1 MVSAAHGRSGARSPD
16 RRSSPANVAQRVSRT
31 LVFVTDYGLEDG
43 YAAQLWAAAWAVAP
57 LLRCV
62 DGTHLVPPGD
72 VLTAAYRCKTLAAA
86 FGPSSVLCAVVDPG
100 VGGERPALAVE
111 CDGVGCVAPDTGLVS
126 YIWGEA
132 RERHAVR
139 LTMPDGISAT
149 FHGRDVLA
157 PMAARLASGEPL
169 SACGEPLE
177 APRLLEALVPAAEG
191 EMLRSLVVS
200 VDHFG
205 NCVTG
210 IRRSDLGS
218 RTVAA
223 LAWPGGRTDR
233 VVRTYADIEAG
244 LAVLW
249 NSSGHLELA
258 AREAPAAARLG
269 VRAGTPVTVA
279 LR

>member
-1 MVSAAHGRSGARSPD
+1 MSP
-16 RRSSPANVAQRVSRT
+16 T

-57 LLRCV
+57 VLRCV

-86 FGPSSVLCAVVDPG
+86 FGPGSVLCAVVDPG
-100 VGGERPALAVE
+100 VGGDRTALAVE

-126 YIWGEA
+126 YLWSEA
-132 RERHAVR
+132 QQRRAVR
-139 LTMPDGISAT
+139 LPMPEGTSAT
-149 FHGRDVLA
+149 FHGRDIFA
-157 PMAARLASGEPL
+157 PVAARLASGEPL

-177 APRLLEALVPAAEG
+177 TPRLLQGVVPTAEG

-210 IRRSDLGS
+210 VRRSDLGG
-218 RTVAA
+218 RELAG

-233 VVRTYADIEAG
+233 VVRTYSEIEEG

-269 VRAGTPVTVA
+269 VRPGTPVTVA